1 MSGYQPTLKA
11 PPVSTVLGLINAC
24 AGKYMEHTD
33 TDMGYYF
40 KYACC
45 VTDLETIYQFEAG
58 GKGAPSSK
66 VKSNVIRRELLY
78 DCQLFIY
85 LKDERLVEFFRY
97 PHYSILL
104 GRSSDIASV
113 DEIETVELQEIDGA
127 SKIKGQV
134 VPFNGNYLPGI
145 IQALPLYFTDTIP
158 RRNIG
163 TEPFSVISYDSPDFP
178 TKLRAFRD
186 NIGTEEVD
194 IYLHH
199 LHL

>member
-1 MSGYQPTLKA
+1 
-11 PPVSTVLGLINAC
+11 
-24 AGKYMEHTD
+24 MEHTD

-78 DCQLFIY
+78 DCQPFIY

-104 GRSSDIASV
+104 GRSSDIVSV
-113 DEIETVELQEIDGA
+113 DEIETVELPEIDGA
-127 SKIKGQV
+127 SKIKGQM

-145 IQALPLYFTDTIP
+145 IQALPWYFTDTIP

-186 NIGTEEVD
+186 KVGKEEVD
-194 IYLHH
+194 IYIHH
-199 LHL
+199 LH